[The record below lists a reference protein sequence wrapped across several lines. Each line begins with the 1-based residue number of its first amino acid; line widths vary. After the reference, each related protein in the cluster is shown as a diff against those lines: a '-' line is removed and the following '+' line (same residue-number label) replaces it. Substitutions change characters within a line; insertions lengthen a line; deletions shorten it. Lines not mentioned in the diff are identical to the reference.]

1 MEKLFTAIG
10 LMSGTSG
17 DGVDASLIKTD
28 GNDKFELIS
37 NHYFEYPAEIFD
49 KFHNLVSRLQYKE
62 DLEKNAKDID
72 GLERE
77 TTLFTA
83 KIINEILKNYSQSID
98 LIGYHGQTIYHDA
111 KNKVTKQIGN
121 ANLLSNLTHQKV
133 IFNFRENDINNGG
146 QGAPLTP
153 IFHKMLSNKFNLNP
167 SIFINIG
174 GITNATTIENSD
186 NIFATDIGP
195 GMCLIDKWIR
205 KKTQKKFD
213 ENGDI
218 AFQGKVN
225 MNLDYELENFYYSV
239 NKNSKYNSIKSFS
252 TNDFDINFVRGLSL
266 EDGAATL
273 SQYTVEVILDY
284 IKNTIA
290 NYEGEKFNPNII
302 LCGGGRK
309 NKYIIN
315 NLEKQLEELNL
326 FYEKKNK
333 IKLVDNFGVDG
344 DFVESQAFAYLSVRS
359 LLELPITFPNT
370 TGCIKPVTGGNS
382 TR

>member
-17 DGVDASLIKTD
+17 DGVDASIIKTD
-28 GNDKFELIS
+28 GNDKFEHIS
-37 NHYFEYPAEIFD
+37 NHYFEYPGEIFD
-49 KFHNLVSRLQYKE
+49 KFHNLVSRIQYKD
-62 DLEKNAKDID
+62 DLQKNAKDINE
-72 GLERE
+72 LERE

-83 KIINEILKNYSQSID
+83 KVVNKILRNYSQLID
-98 LIGYHGQTIYHDA
+98 LIGYHGQTIFHDA
-111 KNKVTKQIGN
+111 KNKITKQIGN
-121 ANLLSNLTHQKV
+121 ANLLSSLTHQKV

-174 GITNATTIENSD
+174 GITNATTIQNSD
-186 NIFATDIGP
+186 KIFATDIGP

-205 KKTQKKFD
+205 KKTRKKFD
-213 ENGDI
+213 NNGDI
-218 AFQGKVN
+218 AYQGKVN
-225 MNLDYELENFYYSV
+225 MNLDYELENFFYSE
-239 NKNSKYNSIKSFS
+239 NKNSKHNSIKSFS
-252 TNDFDINFVRGLSL
+252 TNDFEINFVRGLSL

-273 SQYTVEVILDY
+273 SQYTVEVISDY
-284 IKNTIA
+284 IKNTIL
-290 NYEGEKFNPNII
+290 NFEDKKFNPNII

-326 FYEKKNK
+326 FDKEKNK
-333 IKLVDNFGVDG
+333 IKLVDNFGIDG

-370 TGCIKPVTGGNS
+370 TGCTKPITGGNS
-382 TR
+382 TS

>member
-28 GNDKFELIS
+28 GNDKFEHIS

-49 KFHNLVSRLQYKE
+49 KFHNLVSRIQYKE

-153 IFHKMLSNKFNLNP
+153 IFHKMLSNKFNLNH

-174 GITNATTIENSD
+174 GITNATTIQNSD

-225 MNLDYELENFYYSV
+225 MNL
-239 NKNSKYNSIKSFS
+239 NSMFR
-252 TNDFDINFVRGLSL
+252 FRLH
-266 EDGAATL
+266 
-273 SQYTVEVILDY
+273 
-284 IKNTIA
+284 
-290 NYEGEKFNPNII
+290 
-302 LCGGGRK
+302 R
-309 NKYIIN
+309 
-315 NLEKQLEELNL
+315 
-326 FYEKKNK
+326 
-333 IKLVDNFGVDG
+333 
-344 DFVESQAFAYLSVRS
+344 
-359 LLELPITFPNT
+359 
-370 TGCIKPVTGGNS
+370 
-382 TR
+382 

>member
-17 DGVDASLIKTD
+17 DGVDASIIKTD
-28 GNDKFELIS
+28 GNDKFEHIS
-37 NHYFEYPAEIFD
+37 NHYFEYPGEIFD
-49 KFHNLVSRLQYKE
+49 KFHNLVSRIQYKD
-62 DLEKNAKDID
+62 DLQKNAKDINE
-72 GLERE
+72 LERE
-77 TTLFTA
+77 TTLFNA
-83 KIINEILKNYSQSID
+83 KVVNKILGNYSQSID
-98 LIGYHGQTIYHDA
+98 LIGYHGQTIFHDA
-111 KNKVTKQIGN
+111 KNKITKQIGN
-121 ANLLSNLTHQKV
+121 ANLLSKLTYQKV

-174 GITNATTIENSD
+174 GITNATKIQNSD
-186 NIFATDIGP
+186 KIFATDIGP

-205 KKTQKKFD
+205 KKTRKKFD
-213 ENGDI
+213 NNGDI
-218 AFQGKVN
+218 AYLGKVN
-225 MNLDYELENFYYSV
+225 MNLDYELENFFYSE
-239 NKNSKYNSIKSFS
+239 NKNSKHNSIKSFS
-252 TNDFDINFVRGLSL
+252 TNDFEINFVRGLSL

-273 SQYTVEVILDY
+273 SQYTVEVISDY
-284 IKNTIA
+284 IKNAIL
-290 NYEGEKFNPNII
+290 NYEDEKFNPNII

-315 NLEKQLEELNL
+315 NLEKKLEELNL
-326 FYEKKNK
+326 FDKEKNK
-333 IKLVDNFGVDG
+333 IKLVDNFGIDG

-370 TGCIKPVTGGNS
+370 TGCIKPITGGNS
-382 TR
+382 TS

>member
-17 DGVDASLIKTD
+17 DGVDASIIKTD
-28 GNDKFELIS
+28 GNDKFEHIS
-37 NHYFEYPAEIFD
+37 NHYFEYPGEIFD
-49 KFHNLVSRLQYKE
+49 KFHNLVSRIQYKD
-62 DLEKNAKDID
+62 DLQKNAKDINE
-72 GLERE
+72 LERE
-77 TTLFTA
+77 TTLFNA
-83 KIINEILKNYSQSID
+83 KVVNKILRNYSQSID
-98 LIGYHGQTIYHDA
+98 LIGYHGQTIFHDA
-111 KNKVTKQIGN
+111 KKKITKQIGN

-174 GITNATTIENSD
+174 GITNATKIQNSD
-186 NIFATDIGP
+186 KIFATDIGP

-205 KKTQKKFD
+205 KKTRKKFD
-213 ENGDI
+213 NNGDI
-218 AFQGKVN
+218 AYLGKVN
-225 MNLDYELENFYYSV
+225 MNLDYELENFFYSE
-239 NKNSKYNSIKSFS
+239 NKNSKHNSIKSFS
-252 TNDFDINFVRGLSL
+252 TNDFEINFVRGLSL

-273 SQYTVEVILDY
+273 SQYTVEVISDY
-284 IKNTIA
+284 IKNAIL
-290 NYEGEKFNPNII
+290 NYEDEKFNPNII

-315 NLEKQLEELNL
+315 NLEKKLEELNL
-326 FYEKKNK
+326 FDKEKNK
-333 IKLVDNFGVDG
+333 IKLVDNFGIDG

-370 TGCIKPVTGGNS
+370 TGCIKPITGGNS
-382 TR
+382 TS